1 MTVRATPTIVVLAVA
16 VVAVVVAAL
25 WTRRTQNNA
34 PLSSHFAVL

>member
-16 VVAVVVAAL
+16 VVAAL